1 MAADCFFTRTI
12 GHALIRKD
20 DHHATALA
28 EKHNLTRAN
37 TCGGLVRQTGAA
49 ACFNG
54 FMKEVR

>member
-1 MAADCFFTRTI
+1 MAADCFFTGNI

-20 DHHATALA
+20 DRHTTALA

-37 TCGGLVRQTGAA
+37 TCGGRVRWTGAA
-49 ACFNG
+49 ARFDG